1 MLQQCLTLLFV
12 LLLFREG
19 LDMGKH
25 GARAPQEQ
33 DCAQPLGK
41 YQGGDPSTYMSC
53 GGHWVHQSPAL

>member
-33 DCAQPLGK
+33 DCAKPLGK
-41 YQGGDPSTYMSC
+41 YQGGWP
-53 GGHWVHQSPAL
+53 